1 MEEVMKKTKQIIVSS
16 VAALSLSAAGL
27 PLNVFSV
34 PFSDINGH
42 WAQSAIEKWNEH
54 EIIEGFEGL
63 FKPDDEIT
71 RAEMAVIIDR
81 LMVYQPAPDNPFQDL
96 TEEWYKEA
104 MINAAANG
112 VLQGFEGQA
121 RPDDTITREEAAVML
136 ARALH
141 IEPQTAEIPFSDR
154 ESISDWARDL
164 VAAMA

>member
-1 MEEVMKKTKQIIVSS
+1 MEVVLKKTIQIIVSS

-71 RAEMAVIIDR
+71 RPEIAINNSR
-81 LMVYQPAPDNPFQDL
+81 LMVFKKHNDNHLPDKKQKK
-96 TEEWYKEA
+96 Y
-104 MINAAANG
+104 
-112 VLQGFEGQA
+112 
-121 RPDDTITREEAAVML
+121 
-136 ARALH
+136 
-141 IEPQTAEIPFSDR
+141 
-154 ESISDWARDL
+154 
-164 VAAMA
+164 